1 MLERNHSPHTIEAYL
16 RDARQFV
23 AFLERWESGIG
34 PLEAKREHVEA
45 FLRQTTD
52 LGLAQAT
59 QSRMLSGVRAF
70 YRFLLYDN
78 QLDCDPTDDVP
89 APAPLRKI
97 PDVLSVGE
105 VVDMLAAIDLSQPQ
119 GQRNRAIVEILYGC
133 GLRVSELTGLQLT
146 DVFWEERFLRVRGKN
161 NKERLTPMGDEAAK
175 HLQWYLVHERSALPQ
190 IHDANIVFLNRRG
203 KALSRVMVFMLVKE
217 FAAAAGIA
225 KNVSPHTF
233 RHTFATHLVE
243 GGADLK
249 AVQDML
255 GHESITTTEIYT
267 HLSADYLRETVQL
280 FHPRA
285 KMRRVLP

>member
-23 AFLERWESGIG
+23 AFLERWEGGIG
-34 PLEAKREHVEA
+34 PLEASREHVEA

-59 QSRMLSGVRAF
+59 QSRILSGVRAF

-105 VVDMLAAIDLSQPQ
+105 VADMLAAIDLSQPQ
-119 GQRNRAIVEILYGC
+119 GQRNRAIVELLYGC

-175 HLQWYLVHERSALPQ
+175 HLQWYLVHERAALPQ
-190 IHDANIVFLNRRG
+190 IQDANTVFLNRRG

-217 FAAAAGIA
+217 LAAAAGIA

-280 FHPRA
+280 FHPRV